1 MGGSGWVF
9 TLFVLVNNRC
19 GPGGPSQNMYVLAG
33 GTFDMLASLSL
44 IIFFF
49 STARS
54 TLVDLNCGV
63 GMVDFRTQIVDCQF
77 ICCCILL
84 GTKSLLSTTGTL
96 ATHDVYIYIY
106 IYIYIYT
113 YMYTYMYVGMYIK
126 KIYIHTRTCIKKQKH
141 TLPPLSWGFYPP
153 SPLALARHLPTPSYQ
168 PPHPGH
174 SPSPARCP
182 SFVFSVNPPPRSPAF
197 ACPVLRPKSR
207 LPPSLSPF
215 SARHQHTQE
224 TAY

>member
-1 MGGSGWVF
+1 
-9 TLFVLVNNRC
+9 
-19 GPGGPSQNMYVLAG
+19 MYVLAG

-106 IYIYIYT
+106 T
-113 YMYTYMYVGMYIK
+113 YMYTYMYVGMYIY
-126 KIYIHTRTCIKKQKH
+126 IYIYTHLYKESKNTHCRPYVGVSTR
-141 TLPPLSWGFYPP
+141 PPL
-153 SPLALARHLPTPSYQ
+153 LH
-168 PPHPGH
+168 
-174 SPSPARCP
+174 
-182 SFVFSVNPPPRSPAF
+182 
-197 ACPVLRPKSR
+197 
-207 LPPSLSPF
+207 
-215 SARHQHTQE
+215 
-224 TAY
+224 